1 MRMLLLCYDIWWVWK
16 KKKIDCI
23 IARKGFELF
32 FFLCHMKWCAMVPE
46 LTGRGSHLAHSST
59 LSFIEWCPYPKCG
72 STCGHGSR
80 VGINVSQP
88 LHTECILCRPFKRLK
103 EKNNVYD
110 MWMFYLHF
118 FMFLKWKLFPIS
130 FIVLYRLTKYLT
142 RHLFLCF
149 KTTRMMSLMVLLAKK
164 TRVGSLHLEAY

>member
-110 MWMFYLHF
+110 MWMFYLHLLYCIDLLSIWLAICF
-118 FMFLKWKLFPIS
+118 YVLKQPVWCRWWFYWPRKL
-130 FIVLYRLTKYLT
+130 
-142 RHLFLCF
+142 
-149 KTTRMMSLMVLLAKK
+149 
-164 TRVGSLHLEAY
+164 GSEAFT